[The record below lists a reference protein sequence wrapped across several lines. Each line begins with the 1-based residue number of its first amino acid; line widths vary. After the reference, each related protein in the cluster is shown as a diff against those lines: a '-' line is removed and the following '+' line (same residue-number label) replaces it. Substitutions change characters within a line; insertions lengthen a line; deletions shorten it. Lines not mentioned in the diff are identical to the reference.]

1 MADRVF
7 FVAGSPDDLIRGV
20 TVPQQMISDLLEIS
34 KIPHGVIEKIGSA
47 VEGARGFLDDTGLQ
61 ELVKDAISEKTAAD
75 AVVHAL
81 RNLRPS
87 SVPQTLDALE
97 EWRHADARHVEKF
110 SDEAFASVRVA
121 LPQLVRPS
129 AALERQKKAG
139 RLRTL
144 TGNQAKQVE
153 IVCDA
158 RPVFDRERTKIEG
171 FVTLTTL
178 KLVCETQADDTSCI
192 EIMLSPELVGELLD
206 KAAKAQKKLHVLRE
220 SIHRWIPEGLSENAS
235 QVTDENES

>member
-1 MADRVF
+1 M
-7 FVAGSPDDLIRGV
+7 
-20 TVPQQMISDLLEIS
+20 
-34 KIPHGVIEKIGSA
+34 
-47 VEGARGFLDDTGLQ
+47 
-61 ELVKDAISEKTAAD
+61 
-75 AVVHAL
+75 
-81 RNLRPS
+81 
-87 SVPQTLDALE
+87 
-97 EWRHADARHVEKF
+97 
-110 SDEAFASVRVA
+110 
-121 LPQLVRPS
+121 
-129 AALERQKKAG
+129 
-139 RLRTL
+139 RTL

-220 SIHRWIPEGLSENAS
+220 SIHRWIPEGLSETAS